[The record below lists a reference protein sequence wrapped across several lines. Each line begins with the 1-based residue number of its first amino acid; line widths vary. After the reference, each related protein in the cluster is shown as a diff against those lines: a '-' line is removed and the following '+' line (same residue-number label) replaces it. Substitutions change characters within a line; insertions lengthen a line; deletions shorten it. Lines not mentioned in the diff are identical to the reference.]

1 MKKLI
6 MPNKVKLT
14 LFILFITHL
23 LIYLI
28 KPVIYFSII
37 SLIIYLLTPI
47 VILFLINDL
56 KSKKIKF
63 LLFVISLPLIVVFI
77 MLSFLYD
84 FGYAK
89 FSDTNC
95 GENIK
100 IAQQNNGLLGAN
112 NYIVEKQ
119 LNGVFYVIKNISS
132 DTVSNRSNYYSQ
144 VSLKQNKKNFYRQ
157 NEFEFYSKCLP
168 GVGTICSEFFI
179 ISEDKN
185 TC

>member
-144 VSLKQNKKNFYRQ
+144 VSLKQNKKNFYKQ

-168 GVGTICSEFFI
+168 GVGTICPEYFI